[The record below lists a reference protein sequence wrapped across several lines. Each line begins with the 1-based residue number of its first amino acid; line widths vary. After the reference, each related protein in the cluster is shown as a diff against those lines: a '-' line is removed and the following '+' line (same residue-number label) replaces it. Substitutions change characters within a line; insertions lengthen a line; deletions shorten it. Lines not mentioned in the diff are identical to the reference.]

1 MPSFTFTTPTLQF
14 PTLPEGLVWQL
25 DRHLNLAV
33 GRVCS
38 IYIKKFTTKKVL
50 GITFKLSKTYGY
62 RVVFDDIK
70 SINDEMA
77 AMVRELS

>member
-1 MPSFTFTTPTLQF
+1 MPTFTPTAPTLQL
-14 PTLPEGLVWQL
+14 PTLPEGLFWQL

-38 IYIKKFTTKKVL
+38 IYIKKFTTKKIL
-50 GITFKLSKTYGY
+50 GIPFKLSKTYGY

-77 AMVRELS
+77 VMVKELS